1 VTAAQIKLF
10 FKYLPVA
17 GAMARYY
24 SKLWHIPYDET
35 YQDAALGLVGAV
47 RRYQRRRRLTFGAY
61 VRVRV
66 RGAIIDG
73 LRRRSLGWR
82 AARSSDEVPV
92 REVPLSEAVALRV
105 EHSAADPWIQERLH
119 RAIARLSDREQY
131 VLHQI
136 YSAGFSLREVAGQIG
151 LSVSRV
157 SQIHTSI
164 LERLRLA
171 LRRPRSKQ
179 HRVRRV

>member
-10 FKYLPVA
+10 FQYLPVA

-24 SKLWHIPYDET
+24 SGLWRVPYDEA
-35 YQDAALGLVGAV
+35 YQDAAMGLVEAV

-73 LRRRSLGWR
+73 LRRRSLAWR
-82 AARSSDEVPV
+82 AARSSEAVPV
-92 REVPLSEAVALRV
+92 REVALSEAMALPAQ
-105 EHSAADPWIQERLH
+105 HSAVDPWIQERLH
-119 RAIARLSDREQY
+119 RAIGRLSDRERY
-131 VLHQI
+131 VLHQV
-136 YSAGFSLREVAGQIG
+136 YSAGFSLTEVAAQIG

-157 SQIHTSI
+157 SQIHTSV

-171 LRRPRSKQ
+171 LRRRPRS
-179 HRVRRV
+179 R